1 VLRKAYGSALRSSK
15 RDRVDAALL
24 ASARAARSAYFKAIK
39 KAKRDHWSS
48 FLASATPQS
57 VWTAKKL
64 AVGRPPPR
72 FPELPGAS
80 TPPELNQALLNHFF
94 PGVPARVPDAI
105 LLPFRDC
112 LPLSQ
117 DEMGRAL
124 ARSSATSAPGPDMTP
139 NSVWKRVHRVA
150 PHLILDLLAPLVIYG
165 FHPLSL
171 KKADGIVLDKPGKP
185 SYDSPSSFRVI
196 VLLQTFSKILE
207 RIMNSR
213 LSCVA
218 RATGLLNPHQC
229 GSLAGLSA
237 SNAVTTLTHEVK
249 TLQMAGRKVST
260 LFLDIKGGFD
270 NINPSTLCGILRA
283 KGVNP
288 YLVSWTKS
296 FLTGRSCRLLY
307 QGSPRVFA
315 PVSVGTPQGS
325 PVSPLLFVIYVS
337 RLHCE
342 IPHGLTLSY
351 VDDFGQ
357 TASSASYRRNIQ
369 ILQKQ
374 YARLKDRGSR
384 LRVSFSVPK
393 TELIHW
399 HTNRDRGPIS
409 KAPVHLDGSVFT
421 PKGEVRWLG
430 YWFSPSIST
439 TPHFVKRLA
448 KAQAAFVAVKR
459 LSPPGI
465 GLPPFLCHRLASSLL
480 FPILSYG
487 ADVFVPTA
495 HMIRKLS
502 VFWHK
507 VQRWTTNC
515 FMSTPTDILAI
526 EACLPPLELL
536 LVYKRRLAHLRI
548 QCSPPEI
555 NPATARLPPSV
566 QTPSLHRHSP
576 DHRALSARN
585 AGSRLPLPWLQARP
599 PSKNRAHL
607 PVDAL
612 PHSMLFIL
620 GPQGLSPLPVTSQ
633 HLLTDH
639 YPEAAPGRSYPQ
651 LKLKCKN
658 LLMEEWDKAAPDLAR
673 YAYPPSLKPHPF
685 MGLDKFSAGRI
696 HQKRSGKSYL
706 RGHPSWDSDA
716 PTTCPSCQSAPE
728 TFEHAILLC
737 PAKEPSR
744 TRHLQGVLDIGPEA
758 PVWSSAALLGALAR
772 FIKSTATAFPP
783 GMFSRPTSAASSASF
798 RSSNVVSF
806 GYFMSSQES

>member
-1 VLRKAYGSALRSSK
+1 
-15 RDRVDAALL
+15 
-24 ASARAARSAYFKAIK
+24 
-39 KAKRDHWSS
+39 
-48 FLASATPQS
+48 
-57 VWTAKKL
+57 
-64 AVGRPPPR
+64 
-72 FPELPGAS
+72 
-80 TPPELNQALLNHFF
+80 
-94 PGVPARVPDAI
+94 
-105 LLPFRDC
+105 
-112 LPLSQ
+112 
-117 DEMGRAL
+117 
-124 ARSSATSAPGPDMTP
+124 
-139 NSVWKRVHRVA
+139 VHRVA
-150 PHLILDLLAPLVIYG
+150 PHLIQDLLATLVTYG
-165 FHPLSL
+165 SHPLTL
-171 KKADGIVLDKPGKP
+171 KRADGIVLDKPGKP

-218 RATGLLNPHQC
+218 RATGLLNLHQC

-237 SNAVTTLTHEVK
+237 SDTVTTLTHEVK

-260 LFLDIKGGFD
+260 LFLDIMGGF
-270 NINPSTLCGILRA
+270 NNVNPSTLCGILRA
-283 KGVNP
+283 RGVNP
-288 YLVSWTKS
+288 YLVSWTRS

-342 IPHGLTLSY
+342 IPRGLSLSY
-351 VDDFGQ
+351 VDDFAL
-357 TASSASYRRNIQ
+357 TVSSASYRRNIQ

-374 YARLKDRGSR
+374 YARLKTRGSR
-384 LRVSFSVPK
+384 RGVGFSVPK

-399 HTNRDRGPIS
+399 RPNRDRDPIS
-409 KAPVHLDGSVFT
+409 NAPVHLDGSVFT

-439 TPHFVKRLA
+439 TSHFVKRLA

-487 ADVFVPTA
+487 ADVFLPTG
-495 HMIRKLS
+495 HMLGKLS

-515 FMSTPTDILAI
+515 FMSNPTDILAI
-526 EACLPPLELL
+526 EACLPPLRLL
-536 LVYKRRLAHLRI
+536 IAYKRRLANIRI
-548 QCSPPEI
+548 MCSPPEI
-555 NPATARLPPSV
+555 SPAAARLPLSL

-607 PVDAL
+607 PLHAL
-612 PHSMLFIL
+612 PHSMLFLL
-620 GPQGLSPLPVTSQ
+620 GPDGLSPLPVTSQ
-633 HLLTDH
+633 HLLIDQ
-639 YPEAAPGRSYPQ
+639 YPEPAPGRSYPQ
-651 LKLKCKN
+651 LKLQCRS
-658 LLMEEWDKAAPDLAR
+658 LLMSEWEEAAPDPAR
-673 YAYPPSLKPHPF
+673 YPYRPSLKPHPF
-685 MGLDKFSAGRI
+685 MGLDKFTAGRL
-696 HQKRSGKSYL
+696 HQMRSGKSYI
-706 RGHPSWDSDA
+706 RAHPSWDSDT

-728 TFEHAILLC
+728 TFEHAILHC
-737 PAKEPSR
+737 SAKGPSR
-744 TRHLQGVLDIGPEA
+744 TRHLQGVLDIGPDA

-772 FIKSTATAFPP
+772 FVKSTATGFPP
-783 GMFSRPTSAASSASF
+783 GMFSRRTSAASSISS

-806 GYFMSSQES
+806 GYFMTSQES